1 LQRVTSN
8 PLSLPK
14 EALVFGKGGLLD
26 YFRDYGKSQGGF
38 PQGLPA
44 DLAKL
49 QASMAQS
56 IKKNNTVVTKN
67 TAAVVKLT
75 EKFNIRKAGIT
86 AALANPNI
94 STDTA
99 NRLRGLLAIENGD
112 AAASIKYGNLVKPN
126 ASMANPNATV
136 VNIYPQGN
144 VLTEQ
149 DLVTYIQDGLQTQS
163 RRRGGSKFGALTL

>member
-1 LQRVTSN
+1 LQRYLQNLGFKEDLKAS
-8 PLSLPK
+8 PK
-14 EALVFGKGGLLD
+14 FA
-26 YFRDYGKSQGGF
+26 
-38 PQGLPA
+38 QGLPA

-49 QASMAQS
+49 QASMAPAL
-56 IKKNNTVVTKN
+56 KKNNTTVTKN
-67 TAAVVKLT
+67 TAAVLKLT
-75 EKFNIRKAGIT
+75 DKFDLKKIGLA

-94 STDTA
+94 SEDTR
-99 NRLRGLLAIENGD
+99 NRLRGLQAIENGD
-112 AAASIKYGNLVKPN
+112 AANSIKYGNLVKPN

-163 RRRGGSKFGALTL
+163 RRRGGGKLGPLIA